1 MTVPLYYLSLQYSAI
16 QKTVLRHD
24 RLWSIAGISQTLAK
38 LNEIKLYEITEDCC
52 GDVIVAGGGKFTAS
66 FRSED
71 SAETARGKIIA
82 VISETLPMLE
92 FQVSEVTEAENLK
105 DARKNKHII
114 DRLNALKT
122 HFRGYAFTHNPHL
135 ELCDECGEYPA
146 VYPLEEGNKETLA
159 LCSVCKTAR
168 KNCLRSIDKDKNSD
182 STSVLPAHTTLE
194 HIYRQYY
201 QITFSDHS
209 KWPDIP
215 LDFQDMFP
223 KKDKSEIKKKRMA
236 VWFSDLNNMNDKVPI
251 WLDQDDDED
260 IVKTFKAVKDV
271 NVEIIVNALCATFK
285 KPQTNVPFLPFRII
299 VAGGDDLRIVMDEK
313 YILSFAKNISTAVR
327 EKINKLPE
335 THQLNS
341 IWLQKRN
348 ERKGTEIQPYGFGG
362 SFVVTA
368 LHTPFKKI
376 HKLCEDLMSNAKEE
390 TQRLDNSLDWCI
402 LSEGEADAIAQLDSE
417 KPLSVVKLKAE
428 KPLYIGSSHEKVLD
442 RLSLDQYLKLIEK
455 HKKISPTHRYQ
466 IIDKIANLEDDVL
479 ESVLRR
485 IASKEND
492 KDFTAMLNE
501 KSFRDDKDK
510 LLTAR
515 IVTLFELMSIGE
527 AAEVRR

>member
-38 LNEIKLYEITEDCC
+38 LNEIKLYEITKDCC
-52 GDVIVAGGGKFTAS
+52 GNVIVAGGGKFTAS
-66 FRSED
+66 FKTEPL
-71 SAETARGKIIA
+71 AEKARRAIIA
-82 VISETLPMLE
+82 AISGALPMLE
-92 FQVSEVTEAENLK
+92 FQVSKVTEAANLQ

-114 DRLNALKT
+114 DHLNALKY

-135 ELCDECGEYPA
+135 ELCAECGEYPA
-146 VYPLEEGNKETLA
+146 VRADGDKKDDSA
-159 LCSVCKTAR
+159 ILCSVCSTA
-168 KNCLRSIDKDKNSD
+168 KITSFIYKDKNSENNL
-182 STSVLPAHTTLE
+182 SKFTTLE
-194 HIYRQYY
+194 RIYRQYY
-201 QITFSDHS
+201 QITFGDHF

-215 LDFQDMFP
+215 LDFQNMFP
-223 KKDKSEIKKKRMA
+223 QTDKSEIKKKRMA

-251 WLDQDDDED
+251 WLDQADED
-260 IVKTFKAVKDV
+260 IAKTFKAVKDA
-271 NVEIIVNALCATFK
+271 NVEIIVKALHETFK
-285 KPQTNVPFLPFRII
+285 KPKDDLSFLPFRII

-313 YILSFAKNISTAVR
+313 YILSFAKNLSEAVR
-327 EKINKLPE
+327 NQIDKLPE

-348 ERKGTEIQPYGFGG
+348 KRKGTEIQPYGFGG

-402 LSEGEADAIAQLDSE
+402 LSEGEADDIAQLNSE

-428 KPLYIGSSHEKVLD
+428 KPLYIGSSHKVLD
-442 RLSLDQYLKLIEK
+442 RLSLDQYIKLIEK

-466 IIDKIANLEDDVL
+466 IIDKITNLDNDVL
-479 ESVLRR
+479 EAVLRR

-492 KDFTAMLNE
+492 KDFTAILNE